1 MYSMEDMAPLS
12 PPKQRSHQRYND
24 HGGRRIVGCIPYR
37 FKTSFNKSTGE
48 NGISVNQLEVLVISS
63 QNGGAILFPK
73 GGWEEYESMED
84 AVLREAEEEAGVR
97 GIIKDRLGKWIYVSR
112 RHKSNYEGVMFSFI
126 VKEELSEWLEC
137 HRERRWVS
145 VEEVKK
151 GCPHI
156 WMKEALDKL
165 VDKLFG
171 GVGQQQDALE
181 MERID

>member
-12 PPKQRSHQRYND
+12 PPKQRSHQRYNN

-48 NGISVNQLEVLVISS
+48 NGISVNQLE
-63 QNGGAILFPK
+63 

-97 GIIKDRLGKWIYVSR
+97 GIIKDRLGEWIYVSR

-171 GVGQQQDALE
+171 SIGQQEDALE